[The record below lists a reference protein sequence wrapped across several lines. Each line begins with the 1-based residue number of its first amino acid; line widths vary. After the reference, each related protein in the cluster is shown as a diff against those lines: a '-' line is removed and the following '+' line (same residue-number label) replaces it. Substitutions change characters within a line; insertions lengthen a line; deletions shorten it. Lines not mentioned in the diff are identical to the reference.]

1 MNNLNKIILI
11 IVVAVAFGT
20 LIRIQGNMWI
30 VWQRTII
37 AALAFGVLIS
47 WLISYLIPIRSI
59 LIVVLGLVAFVAG
72 IILAIRANYSY
83 TYWQMALQAITAAI
97 FALAGLECFHYGFSP
112 RDNKYRFFSR
122 GLRGLFFDLAKLFL
136 AVSLMLATVNYQRS
150 SDPLCGGDLSAG
162 FPLAFLCDNAGESPI
177 SDWWKISWTDILHP
191 LGVYVDILFYVA
203 LLWITSFIVLRIFR
217 QNSIRI

>member
-1 MNNLNKIILI
+1 
-11 IVVAVAFGT
+11 
-20 LIRIQGNMWI
+20 
-30 VWQRTII
+30 
-37 AALAFGVLIS
+37 
-47 WLISYLIPIRSI
+47 
-59 LIVVLGLVAFVAG
+59 
-72 IILAIRANYSY
+72 
-83 TYWQMALQAITAAI
+83 
-97 FALAGLECFHYGFSP
+97 
-112 RDNKYRFFSR
+112 
-122 GLRGLFFDLAKLFL
+122 
-136 AVSLMLATVNYQRS
+136 MLATVNYQRS

>member
-83 TYWQMALQAITAAI
+83 TYWQVWNASTTVLVHEITNTVFFRAA
-97 FALAGLECFHYGFSP
+97 CVVY
-112 RDNKYRFFSR
+112 
-122 GLRGLFFDLAKLFL
+122 
-136 AVSLMLATVNYQRS
+136 SLTWRNYFWPS
-150 SDPLCGGDLSAG
+150 
-162 FPLAFLCDNAGESPI
+162 
-177 SDWWKISWTDILHP
+177 
-191 LGVYVDILFYVA
+191 V
-203 LLWITSFIVLRIFR
+203 
-217 QNSIRI
+217 